1 MGCRKMF
8 EYTFMRKAFVVG
20 ILLAIIVPCIG
31 IIVVLKRLSMMGD
44 ALSHSSLAGIAA
56 GLVLSINPVL
66 GAVITSLIAAFSIE
80 FIRKKIPKYSE
91 MSIAII
97 MSAGVGLAGVL
108 SGFVKK
114 FSRF

>member
-44 ALSHSSLAGIAA
+44 ALSHS
-56 GLVLSINPVL
+56 
-66 GAVITSLIAAFSIE
+66 
-80 FIRKKIPKYSE
+80 
-91 MSIAII
+91 
-97 MSAGVGLAGVL
+97 
-108 SGFVKK
+108 
-114 FSRF
+114 